1 MTPILG
7 SRAGRSSRDR
17 RSPGWGLLSGAVLI
31 SLLGS
36 GCGPAGEAPAEAQA
50 ESEPEW
56 TPLFNGTD
64 LEGWVPKIRGTTAG
78 EDPDRTFRVEDG
90 LLTVGYDGYEA
101 FDDRFGL
108 LFHEAPSSHYRL
120 LVEYRF
126 VGDQAPGGAGWALR
140 NSGVM
145 IHSQAPE
152 TMGVD
157 QDFPISIEV
166 QFLGGN
172 GTDARPTGNLCTPGT
187 HVHMDGALVQQHCI
201 ESTSATYHGEEWVT
215 VEVDV
220 RGDESIT
227 HIVNGDTVLAY
238 GGTVI
243 GGGMV
248 SGFDAEAKPDGAALA
263 SGYIALQSE
272 SHPIQFRRVW
282 LQQIEPA
289 G

>member
-1 MTPILG
+1 V
-7 SRAGRSSRDR
+7 
-17 RSPGWGLLSGAVLI
+17 LSGAVLI

-36 GCGPAGEAPAEAQA
+36 GCAPAGESQA
-50 ESEPEW
+50 ESGPEW

-64 LEGWVPKIRGTTAG
+64 LEGWVPKIRGAAAG

-90 LLTVGYDGYEA
+90 LLSVGYDGYEA
-101 FDDRFGL
+101 FDDRFGH
-108 LFHEAPSSHYRL
+108 LFYEAPFSHYRL

-126 VGDQAPGGAGWALR
+126 VGNQAPGGAGWALR

-172 GTDARPTGNLCTPGT
+172 GTDPRPTGNLCTPGT
-187 HVHMDGALVQQHCI
+187 HVHMDGALVEQHCI
-201 ESTSATYHGEEWVT
+201 ESTSATHHGEEWVT
-215 VEVDV
+215 VEVEV

-243 GGGMV
+243 GGGVV
-248 SGFDAEAKPDGAALA
+248 SGFNAEAKPDGAALA
-263 SGYIALQSE
+263 TGYIALQSE